1 MTMSSAGQPPPGQEK
16 EQDHPRRAT
25 EMDPR
30 RRGSAAFPS
39 IEGRARYHWPGVT
52 WEHSLTALGQDS
64 VRVDLG
70 TE

>member
-1 MTMSSAGQPPPGQEK
+1 
-16 EQDHPRRAT
+16 
-25 EMDPR
+25 MDPR